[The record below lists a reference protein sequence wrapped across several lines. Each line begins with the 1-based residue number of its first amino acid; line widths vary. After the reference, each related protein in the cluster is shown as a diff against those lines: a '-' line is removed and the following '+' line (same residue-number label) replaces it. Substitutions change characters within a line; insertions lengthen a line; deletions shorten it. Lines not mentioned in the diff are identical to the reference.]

1 MSNLHKRAMEAVL
14 SAAEQ
19 DIVTTLEERGIE
31 DRMSED
37 GDETVLDVAILHAYR
52 IFMRICEEN
61 GLPADADLFAEVAA
75 ELAEDVAQESDQD

>member
-19 DIVTTLEERGIE
+19 DIVTTLDERGIE

-75 ELAEDVAQESDQD
+75 ELAEDVAQEADQD

>member
-75 ELAEDVAQESDQD
+75 ELAEDVAQEADQD

>member
-19 DIVTTLEERGIE
+19 DIVTTLEERGIK

>member
-19 DIVTTLEERGIE
+19 DIVTTLKERGIE

-75 ELAEDVAQESDQD
+75 ELAEDVAQEADQD

>member
-75 ELAEDVAQESDQD
+75 ELAEAVAQEADQD

>member
-19 DIVTTLEERGIE
+19 DIVTTLQERGIE

-75 ELAEDVAQESDQD
+75 ELAEDVAQEADQD